1 MIIWTTFLELDVREM
16 KISSILL
23 SKLRGL
29 VDTSCPVNL
38 NKEISLD
45 TNLWST
51 TEYLSFN
58 NFASS
63 FDICW
68 SNKFVRSS
76 SWNLFDFNL
85 LLIVSR
91 SLKQVRIDLK
101 HCWLV
106 LGKEV
111 ATVVNKSTYYLVV
124 RSYFRISIY
133 FKRSEM
139 NLSWL
144 LGVPIKIEALAKTL
158 KYFTFSYI
166 LRKSF
171 WSLVAV

>member
-1 MIIWTTFLELDVREM
+1 M

-38 NKEISLD
+38 NIEISLAN
-45 TNLWST
+45 NLWST
-51 TEYLSFN
+51 MEYFSFN

-63 FDICW
+63 FEICW
-68 SNKFVRSS
+68 FNKFSISS
-76 SWNLFDFNL
+76 SWNLLDFSL
-85 LLIVSR
+85 LLIVPR
-91 SLKQVRIDLK
+91 SLKEERIDLK

-124 RSYFRISIY
+124 RSNFKISIY
-133 FKRSEM
+133 FKRSEI

-144 LGVPIKIEALAKTL
+144 LGVTINLEELAKTL
-158 KYFTFSYI
+158 KYFTFYYI
-166 LRKSF
+166 LRKSL
-171 WSLVAV
+171 WSLLTMKSSKTLRAKN